1 MILRFSF
8 SLSGFH
14 PSLAILAD
22 EEEASQGISR
32 GYFSFW
38 KWIRGRIDIEHSI
51 RRRVDSVVK
60 SGRCIRV
67 IFCFFLV
74 QPSCWCV
81 FFSVFWVFQSFFF
94 GLLDRFSLWSLA
106 DGPPTGGSKVAS
118 RGTPV
123 AFHLPSWSSSSCS
136 SSSSSSP
143 PPPPPPFWFQHAS
156 LRGKPPPPEKKAKYK
171 EKEKNKKTEQ
181 EEEE

>member
-8 SLSGFH
+8 SLSRFH

-67 IFCFFLV
+67 IFFLV

-94 GLLDRFSLWSLA
+94 LGCWTGSPCGRSPTDRRLVAAKWPAGEPPSRFTFPPGPLPRVRLRLLRLLLLLLLLFDFNTRLFEEN
-106 DGPPTGGSKVAS
+106 
-118 RGTPV
+118 
-123 AFHLPSWSSSSCS
+123 
-136 SSSSSSP
+136 P
-143 PPPPPPFWFQHAS
+143 PP
-156 LRGKPPPPEKKAKYK
+156 RKKSKI
-171 EKEKNKKTEQ
+171 
-181 EEEE
+181 

>member
-67 IFCFFLV
+67 IFFLV

-94 GLLDRFSLWSLA
+94 WVVGPVLLVVARRRTADWWQQSGQPGNPRRVSPSLL
-106 DGPPTGGSKVAS
+106 VLFL
-118 RGTPV
+118 V
-123 AFHLPSWSSSSCS
+123 FVFVFFVS
-136 SSSSSSP
+136 SSSSSS
-143 PPPPPPFWFQHAS
+143 FLIS
-156 LRGKPPPPEKKAKYK
+156 TRVSSRKTPPPEKKAKYK